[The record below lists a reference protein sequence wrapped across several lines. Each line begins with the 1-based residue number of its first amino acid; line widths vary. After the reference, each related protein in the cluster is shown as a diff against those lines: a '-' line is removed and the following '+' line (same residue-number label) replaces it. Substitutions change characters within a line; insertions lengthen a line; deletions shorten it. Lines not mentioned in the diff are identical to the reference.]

1 MPIDLSEVKTASGH
15 VVLRAAFV
23 GEVTVLDAQGYQRQ
37 VLPGGKYD
45 ACGHLVVGNIT
56 GVSNDVRRVLADQ
69 QTNPENPA
77 PVAVVLESAL
87 ARMAAGLVM
96 RLANNANTDFFKSEA
111 MALDWLE
118 GKLSA
123 YHAKRDAR
131 P

>member
-1 MPIDLSEVKTASGH
+1 M
-15 VVLRAAFV
+15 LRASFV
-23 GEVTVLDAQGYQRQ
+23 SEVTVLEAQGYQNH

-69 QTNPENPA
+69 QTNPDNPA

-96 RLANNANTDFFKSEA
+96 RLANNSNTDFFKTEDD
-111 MALDWLE
+111 ALEWLE
-118 GKLSA
+118 LKLIN
-123 YHAKRDAR
+123 YHVKKAG
-131 P
+131 